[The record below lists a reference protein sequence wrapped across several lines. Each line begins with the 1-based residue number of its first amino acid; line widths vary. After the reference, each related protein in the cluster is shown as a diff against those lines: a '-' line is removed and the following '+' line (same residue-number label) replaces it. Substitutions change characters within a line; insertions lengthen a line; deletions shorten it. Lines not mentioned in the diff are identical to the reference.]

1 MTDDESVFW
10 REMLCV
16 RGSLF
21 CRISFA
27 LQKAAKHCWLSR
39 HWRWRW
45 LKRWRRIAEDVPG
58 EFSIFVK
65 VPQTV
70 SLRYFLI
77 FIDLDPAFLETR
89 SARSVFREKL
99 GPKAPPLSDPTG
111 MGNMSM
117 GDMASIRRIRGQG
130 GGQHSFRKQRNL
142 DVTVVEVDLRSSYQ
156 IFLSISN
163 W

>member
-27 LQKAAKHCWLSR
+27 LQKAANCWLSR

-58 EFSIFVK
+58 EFSIFFK

-77 FIDLDPAFLETR
+77 FTDLDPAFFRNQECQKCFQR
-89 SARSVFREKL
+89 EAWSKGSAAF
-99 GPKAPPLSDPTG
+99 
-111 MGNMSM
+111 
-117 GDMASIRRIRGQG
+117 
-130 GGQHSFRKQRNL
+130 
-142 DVTVVEVDLRSSYQ
+142 
-156 IFLSISN
+156 
-163 W
+163 

>member
-1 MTDDESVFW
+1 MF
-10 REMLCV
+10 L
-16 RGSLF
+16 GSL
-21 CRISFA
+21 A
-27 LQKAAKHCWLSR
+27 
-39 HWRWRW
+39 
-45 LKRWRRIAEDVPG
+45 
-58 EFSIFVK
+58 FSIK